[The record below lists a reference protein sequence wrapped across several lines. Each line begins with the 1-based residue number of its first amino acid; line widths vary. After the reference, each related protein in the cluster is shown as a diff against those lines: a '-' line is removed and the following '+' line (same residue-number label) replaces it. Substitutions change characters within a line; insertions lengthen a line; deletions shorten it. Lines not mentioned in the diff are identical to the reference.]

1 MATQQQ
7 TEALEGLEIKGID
20 QALMFRVFHV
30 FAALALL
37 SLVILIAGHWIG
49 RIISQ
54 GAYTSD
60 TTPREIV
67 IGNNVLS
74 VPSNAI
80 RFANARRDGE
90 TDRLDLYL
98 HWPDMK
104 GYTAAT
110 RGDFNDTGSRKDI
123 LFLTFEPQFMS
134 LDMSGRFDPIYR
146 FLIVKPGSPGENG
159 LEFHDFK
166 PDTGYAGEKLAVAER
181 PGKPPFVARCLTGPA
196 AAQSLAP
203 CERDIA
209 VGDRLT
215 LLYRFPQELLAS
227 WRQLDAAMA
236 RKAQEYLKTAD

>member
-1 MATQQQ
+1 MQQQ

-20 QALMFRVFHV
+20 QALMFRVFYG

-37 SLVILIAGHWIG
+37 SLAILIAGHWLSRFLSNG
-49 RIISQ
+49 D
-54 GAYTSD
+54 YTED
-60 TTPREIV
+60 ATLHEIV

-80 RFANARRDGE
+80 RFSHARRDGE
-90 TDRLDLYL
+90 ADRLDLYL

-110 RGDFNDTGSRKDI
+110 RDDFNDIGGRKAI
-123 LFLTFEPQFMS
+123 LFLTFEPRLMP

-146 FLIVKPGSPGENG
+146 TLIAEAGRPGENG
-159 LEFHDFK
+159 LEFYDFK
-166 PDTGYAGEKLAVAER
+166 PDTGYAGEELAVAKRAGEQ
-181 PGKPPFVARCLTGPA
+181 PFVARCLTGPS

-209 VGDRLT
+209 VGNRLT
-215 LLYRFPQELLAS
+215 LLFRFPRNLLGS
-227 WRQLDAAMA
+227 WQQLD
-236 RKAQEYLKTAD
+236 KAVAQKASAYLKTAS